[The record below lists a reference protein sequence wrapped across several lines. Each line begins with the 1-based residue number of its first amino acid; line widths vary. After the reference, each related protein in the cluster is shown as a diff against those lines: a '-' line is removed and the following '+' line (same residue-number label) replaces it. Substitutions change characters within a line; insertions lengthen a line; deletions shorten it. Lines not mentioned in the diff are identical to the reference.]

1 MSSFFYQL
9 PRLHLYF
16 IHHISLWKYL
26 SPYLNYDILSEIKI
40 SQVVSSW
47 NEIPTNI
54 FHQTFPPNFPFFF
67 SLLIYLLIYLTYPYF
82 HYIFLR
88 IYIFPTKFHSFFQ
101 KGQKF
106 PSPSIFVRTCA
117 PRLIRND
124 TRVTRLINQK
134 STDQQDYHYRYF
146 NVLANFIREK

>member
-1 MSSFFYQL
+1 M
-9 PRLHLYF
+9 
-16 IHHISLWKYL
+16 
-26 SPYLNYDILSEIKI
+26 SEIKI
-40 SQVVSSW
+40 YHSSSCLKLKW
-47 NEIPTNI
+47 NSYKHFSSNFPSE
-54 FHQTFPPNFPFFF
+54 FLFLLFPPLF
-67 SLLIYLLIYLTYPYF
+67 LLIYLLIYLTYPYF

-134 STDQQDYHYRYF
+134 STDEQDYHYRYF
-146 NVLANFIREK
+146 NVPANFIREK